1 MALSIFAVNDFF
13 ETEINEVKDAIMYLL
28 SDKASGIHCAFLPID
43 GGIWQAAATGIWPG
57 ALDMLK

>member
-1 MALSIFAVNDFF
+1 MNDFF
-13 ETEINEVKDAIMYLL
+13 VTEINEVKDAIMYLL
-28 SDKASGIHCAFLPID
+28 SDKASGIHGAFLPID